1 MRFYDVTSLLD
12 RQKALADLYEDK
24 EHSYLH
30 AAINPRR
37 VQNIWS
43 RLPHE
48 WRKDKEFV
56 LTVLRITAPPS
67 LSDEEENNNV
77 AAADTDSDDDDDDE
91 NDDDA
96 VSMAGSTAEI
106 TAAAAAA
113 AAVVVPLLPSKS
125 EFERLFP
132 QALRFDRDVV
142 LVRLFHLCWLFC
154 CCFFFIILF
163 LLYLYIM
170 CWVFKKKRNLF

>member
-67 LSDEEENNNV
+67 LSDEEENNND

-106 TAAAAAA
+106 TAAAA
-113 AAVVVPLLPSKS
+113 VVVPLLPSKS

-142 LVRLFHLCWLFC
+142 LVR
-154 CCFFFIILF
+154 FFFIILF

>member
-12 RQKALADLYEDK
+12 RRKALADLYEDQ

-30 AAINPRR
+30 AAINPHR

-43 RLPHE
+43 RLPHD

-67 LSDEEENNNV
+67 SSVDEEENNND
-77 AAADTDSDDDDDDE
+77 AAADTDSDDDDDE

-106 TAAAAAA
+106 TAAAAA

-142 LVRLFHLCWLFC
+142 LVR
-154 CCFFFIILF
+154 FFFIILF

>member
-12 RQKALADLYEDK
+12 RRKALADLYEDK

-30 AAINPRR
+30 AAINPHR

-43 RLPHE
+43 RLPQE

-67 LSDEEENNNV
+67 SSVDEEENNND
-77 AAADTDSDDDDDDE
+77 AAADTDSDDDDDDDE
-91 NDDDA
+91 NAADA

-106 TAAAAAA
+106 NAAAAI
-113 AAVVVPLLPSKS
+113 VVPLLPSKS

-142 LVRLFHLCWLFC
+142 LVRLFRVCWLFC
-154 CCFFFIILF
+154 CCFFFIILL
-163 LLYLYIM
+163 LLYLYIVY
-170 CWVFKKKRNLF
+170 WVFKKNRNPF

>member
-12 RQKALADLYEDK
+12 RRKALADLYEDQ

-67 LSDEEENNNV
+67 LSDEEENNND

-106 TAAAAAA
+106 TAAAA
-113 AAVVVPLLPSKS
+113 VVVPLLPSKS

-142 LVRLFHLCWLFC
+142 LVR
-154 CCFFFIILF
+154 FFFIILF

>member
-67 LSDEEENNNV
+67 LSDEEENNND

-113 AAVVVPLLPSKS
+113 AVVVPLLPSKS

-142 LVRLFHLCWLFC
+142 LVR
-154 CCFFFIILF
+154 FFFIILF

>member
-12 RQKALADLYEDK
+12 RQKALADLYEDQ

-30 AAINPRR
+30 AAINPHR

-43 RLPHE
+43 RLPHD

-67 LSDEEENNNV
+67 SSVDEEENNND
-77 AAADTDSDDDDDDE
+77 AAADTDSDDDDDE

-106 TAAAAAA
+106 TAATAAAI
-113 AAVVVPLLPSKS
+113 VVPLLPSKS

-142 LVRLFHLCWLFC
+142 LVR
-154 CCFFFIILF
+154 FFFIILF